1 MHTDDPPSIP
11 QPARHFLGW
20 ERPLLPAAASW
31 VLDHIPNESHRA
43 DLGRTLVIVPGSRSG
58 RLFLGMLIDCA
69 TERGTTLV
77 PPMIITPGEA
87 VEPLIGL
94 PQRQAAGP
102 VAREFA
108 WTIAIRATP
117 HDELLPLVDLATL
130 QAEERP
136 LDPVLRTL
144 GATIDRLHT
153 ELAGHGLR
161 VSDIAPAARELGGE
175 SEAARWNAAAHV
187 VRRFRS
193 ILDSWGLG
201 DGAEDRIQLAEL
213 AESDDHKAGS
223 PLFDHVVLVGVPELP
238 GLARRAMRVAIERG
252 TTMHTL
258 IHAPEELS
266 HTFDAYGCVQ
276 PSHWSVCQL
285 PIRDNQISVAT
296 DHADQATRAVA
307 WIAENARGLS
317 IDDVVIGLADE
328 SQSDLISMELQRVS
342 SLCAH
347 AAAGMPSSRL
357 EPCCVLRQVMRLLET
372 RSFDELMSLVRHPR
386 VERWLLSADP
396 TDEKA
401 RSRADWP
408 SWLGE
413 LDAYDESHMPSSIDH
428 LPPPVKDRQRAA
440 LEFIVASV
448 RLLLGNLWTDQESV
462 KQSEK
467 PPEEL
472 AEGTFSLLNRLY
484 GHLTTS
490 RTDRVLA
497 PIASCCMSL
506 ADDLNG
512 IITLAKK
519 DAVSLPHQT
528 PAHFLSNLL
537 GLQAARAFPS
547 PPDADAIE
555 IVGWLE
561 LAHDPSPLAVV
572 VGMTDNNVPGTR
584 EYDSM
589 LPGSLRTRLGLP
601 ASTDRLA
608 RDSFLAATMTQS
620 RRHALFIAPRRDNE
634 GSPLNPSRI
643 LLRSDRGSLA
653 GRMRRT
659 IGREGDGPLG
669 LEIVTRSSSRELGV
683 YRVAPRIDTPP
694 VQSMRVTAFKDYL
707 ASPYAFYLR
716 HVLRLSEHGRA
727 KPELDPRSFGT
738 FVHDVLESF
747 GRSDTRHST
756 DEKAIR
762 EFVQDDLRT
771 LARERFGSSSSAIIS
786 LQVEHASMRLDQW
799 ATMQAE
805 WARAGWRILHTEWSA
820 TEPRDGTVADP
831 PTIRVE
837 EGSVTLRG
845 KIDRI
850 DIHES
855 DDRIAILDYKSSENA
870 RSPEKTHRTRDGEWR
885 DLQLPLY
892 RELIRPLGL
901 RGEITLGYFN
911 IPRNLDEIGITVAPW
926 TAEELDSADDAA
938 RDVVSA
944 VLRGEFDEIG
954 SPSDEGTLGL
964 IAGLGILTEVDA
976 PTHRRPSP

>member
-1 MHTDDPPSIP
+1 MHQDDPPSIP
-11 QPARHFLGW
+11 QPERHFLGW
-20 ERPLLPAAASW
+20 EKPLLPAAASW
-31 VLDHIPNESHRA
+31 VLDHIPTGSHGE

-58 RLFLGMLIDCA
+58 RLFLGMVIDRA
-69 TERGTTLV
+69 AERGTTLV

-87 VEPLIGL
+87 VEPLLGL
-94 PQRQAAGP
+94 PHRQPAGP
-102 VAREFA
+102 LARELA
-108 WTIAIRATP
+108 WSIAIRATP
-117 HDELLPLVDLATL
+117 HDELRPLVDLATL

-161 VSDIAPAARELGGE
+161 ISEVAPAAHDLGGE

-187 VRRFRS
+187 VRRFRA
-193 ILDSWGLG
+193 ILDSWDLG
-201 DGAEDRIQLAEL
+201 DGAEDRIHLTEHADS
-213 AESDDHKAGS
+213 ADHRAG
-223 PLFDHVVLVGVPELP
+223 PLLFDHVVLVGVPELP
-238 GLARRAMRVAIERG
+238 GLVRRAMRVAIERG
-252 TTMHTL
+252 TAMHVL
-258 IHAPEELS
+258 IHAPEHMS
-266 HTFDAYGCVQ
+266 DTFDACGCVQ
-276 PSHWSVCQL
+276 TSHWSVCQL
-285 PIRDNQISVAT
+285 PIRDNQITVAT
-296 DHADQATRAVA
+296 DHADQASRAVA
-307 WIAENARGLS
+307 WIAENARGLT

-347 AAAGMPSSRL
+347 SAAGMPASRL

-372 RSFDELMSLVRHPR
+372 HSFDDLMSLVRHPR
-386 VERWLLSADP
+386 VERWLLTADP

-401 RSRADWP
+401 RPRADWP
-408 SWLGE
+408 SWLGV
-413 LDAYDESHMPSSIDH
+413 LDAYSEHHLPSCIDH
-428 LPPPVKDRQRAA
+428 LPLPVNDRQGAA

-448 RLLLGNLWTDQESV
+448 RLLLGKLWTEQESGN
-462 KQSEK
+462 QNEK
-467 PPEEL
+467 PPELL
-472 AEGTFSLLNRLY
+472 AEATFSLLNRLY

-519 DAVSLPHQT
+519 DAVTLPHQS

-537 GLQAARAFPS
+537 GLQAARAYPS
-547 PPDADAIE
+547 PPESDAIE
-555 IVGWLE
+555 MVGWLE

-572 VGMTDNNVPGTR
+572 VGMSDNNVPGTR

-589 LPGSLRTRLGLP
+589 LPGSLRARLGLP
-601 ASTDRLA
+601 SSEDRLA
-608 RDSFLAATMTQS
+608 RDSFLAATMAES
-620 RRHALFIAPRRDNE
+620 RPQVLFIAPHRDNE
-634 GSPLNPSRI
+634 GSPLNPSRV
-643 LLRSDRGSLA
+643 LLRCDRGSLA

-659 IGREGDGPLG
+659 IGRDGDGPLG
-669 LEIVTRSSSRELGV
+669 LEIVTRSSARPTGA
-683 YRVAPRIDTPP
+683 YRVAPRVDTPL

-707 ASPYAFYLR
+707 ASPYAFYLK
-716 HVLRLSEHGRA
+716 HVLRLSEHGRK
-727 KPELDPRSFGT
+727 KPELDPGSFGT
-738 FVHDVLESF
+738 FIHAVLESF
-747 GRSDTRHST
+747 GRSDARHST

-762 EFVQDDLRT
+762 ECVQDYLRT
-771 LARERFGSSSSAIIS
+771 LARERFGSQSTAVIS
-786 LQVEHASMRLDQW
+786 LQVEHASMRLDHW
-799 ATMQAE
+799 ATKQAE

-820 TEPRDGTVADP
+820 TEPHDGMVADP
-831 PTIRVE
+831 PTIHAE

-855 DDRIAILDYKSSENA
+855 GDRITILDYKSSEKA
-870 RSPEKTHRTRDGEWR
+870 SSPQRTHQTGDGVWK

-892 RELIRPLGL
+892 RELIKPLGL

-911 IPRNLDEIGITVAPW
+911 IPRSLDEIGIAAAPW
-926 TAEELDSADDAA
+926 SAEELESADDAA

-944 VLRGEFDEIG
+944 VLRCEFDEIG
-954 SPSDEGTLGL
+954 SLSDDGTIGL

-976 PTHRRPSP
+976 PTQRRQSP